1 MMRRFA
7 ILIFVSAVSFCVPIF
22 SQNSGEGSVSSV
34 LTIKQIDALIA
45 DTDYNAAL
53 TALTQYI
60 RVYPDHF
67 DEAQK
72 RIAKILLA
80 RERYAKKAEELIAV
94 IQNDPGNDELV
105 LNIIAELSTLEKNP
119 RAEQLAFIENARVAA
134 QFNSYRKTFLE
145 LQERAD
151 SLRDAGNYAAAVDVN
166 RSGFY
171 MYYDDFFDE
180 YAGQEIAN
188 DVKAVLDSIDV
199 NIERYKNIQDRFN
212 RVCAAFVATAQSLD
226 VAETKRAFVNVQNVS
241 AEFSEIRNDFFR
253 NAADIYNIFTEL
265 HTDNPNVTD
274 ASFLPFVRRYVS
286 GRDGIYGSGILGI
299 ADIQWDTEVGNM
311 KNAVAGAIQS
321 LNGRFSNVTWNN
333 FVWAAS
339 EYENFLDDSI
349 EFAVIGSNVNALYG
363 LLETDDGTKAG
374 SFPEYDASLVYMSRL
389 ASLIKNIANS
399 TRKFVQIDNE
409 ISNITMPTNPGEAER
424 AGSNYV
430 ARLTAVVSSL
440 DTVAAS
446 IPYGDYE
453 NEDWAVTYRNYE
465 RRWATE
471 TEYENTAENADKKG
485 RENILGT
492 PVISWSSL
500 ETVYKDCKQEID
512 DFIFDTA
519 SSCWKK
525 AGAYY
530 KDCSELYVNSADGM
544 YAHAQQL
551 YEGAPF
557 EDGSM
562 LIAHY
567 PREALTEMEQLAGQI
582 STDRNILI
590 SARAVLD
597 GSTYRRTVDP
607 DIAIVDNAIARLSAL
622 NTNVARLSAGA
633 REAVQN
639 SRNAENEAE
648 LRYNQART
656 AMNNGD
662 FETARRRLQ
671 ESRTRFNDSLSY
683 QESAA
688 LRSSSDERLASL
700 GEEINRRENEVIV
713 AEVRR
718 LKTEARTEYYNG
730 NFENAEAL
738 LNRAAARWAVTNIEP
753 DSEIA
758 SLLALVTTALS
769 MHTGRVISASAP
781 LYPEMSQTLSIARTF
796 FDEGESLIKAGNRT
810 AGREALERSLQKL
823 QELQLVYPLNQDASL
838 LTLRIQ
844 QTLDPQGFNGL
855 FAERV
860 AHARASYTIPTESQV
875 AYTNLLDLYEINP
888 NYPGL
893 RQLIYDVEIAIGVRQ
908 KPVDTTNLTRSN
920 NLTTQAQS
928 IVNRAGRDEVT
939 LRSALA
945 LVDEAIQLN
954 PNNDSAM
961 LLKDRIQIAIGG
973 GAVVVF
979 SAEDESRY
987 QQAIQAMQSNNI
999 ITANAIVEQL
1009 LQNPANRR
1017 SSKLLDLQKQIR
1029 ALL

>member
-1 MMRRFA
+1 MMRRFI
-7 ILIFVSAVSFCVPIF
+7 ILVFVSAVSLCVPIF
-22 SQNSGEGSVSSV
+22 PQNAGSGSVPSI
-34 LTIKQIDALIA
+34 LTMKQIDALIA

-60 RVYPDHF
+60 RAYPDNF

-72 RIAKILLA
+72 RISKILLA
-80 RERYAKKAEELIAV
+80 REKYAKKAEELILV
-94 IQNDPGNDELV
+94 IQNDPGNDDLI
-105 LNIIAELSTLEKNP
+105 LNIIAELSALEKNP

-134 QFNSYRKTFLE
+134 QFNSYRKIFID

-171 MYYDDFFDE
+171 MYYDDFFNE
-180 YAGQEIAN
+180 YEGQEIAN
-188 DVKAVLDSIDV
+188 DVKTVLDSIDS
-199 NIERYKNIQDRFN
+199 NINRYKNIQDRFS
-212 RVCAAFVATAQSLD
+212 RVCAAFVAAAQSMD
-226 VAETKRAFVNVQNVS
+226 IDETKRAFSDVHDVS
-241 AEFSEIRNDFFR
+241 VEFSEIRNGFFR
-253 NAADIYNIFTEL
+253 NSTDINNIFTEL

-274 ASFLPFVRRYVS
+274 ASFLPFVRTYMS

-299 ADIQWDTEVGNM
+299 ADIQWDIEVAKM
-311 KNAVAGAIQS
+311 KNAVVGAIQS
-321 LNGRFSNVTWNN
+321 LNRRFSNVTWNN
-333 FVWAAS
+333 FVWVAS
-339 EYENFLDDSI
+339 EYKNFLDNSI
-349 EFAVIGSNVNALYG
+349 EFATIGSNVNALYG
-363 LLETDDGTKAG
+363 FLETDDGTKAG
-374 SFPEYDASLVYMSRL
+374 SFPEYDASLAYMSNL
-389 ASLIKNIANS
+389 SGLIKNIADF
-399 TRKFVQIDNE
+399 TGGLVQIDNE
-409 ISNITMPTNPGEAER
+409 IVNITVPANPGEAER
-424 AGSNYV
+424 TGSNYV
-430 ARLTAVVSSL
+430 ARLTSVVSSF
-440 DTVAAS
+440 DTAGVS
-446 IPYGDYE
+446 IPYYGYE
-453 NEDWAVTYRNYE
+453 NESWAITYRNYE
-465 RRWATE
+465 RQWAAE
-471 TEYENTAENADKKG
+471 RENENTD
-485 RENILGT
+485 ENILGT
-492 PVISWSSL
+492 PVISWNSL

-512 DFIFDTA
+512 DFIFDSA

-525 AGAYY
+525 IGAYY
-530 KDCSELYVNSADGM
+530 GDCSELYVNSADEI
-544 YAHAQQL
+544 YNNAKRL
-551 YEGAPF
+551 YDGLPF

-567 PREALTEMEQLAGQI
+567 PRESLDEMERLSAQI

-590 SARAVLD
+590 SARAVLNR
-597 GSTYRRTVDP
+597 STYRKTVDP
-607 DIAIVDNAIARLSAL
+607 AIAIVDNAIARLSAL
-622 NTNVARLSAGA
+622 NTDAARLSASS
-633 REAVQN
+633 RDAVQN

-662 FETARRRLQ
+662 FDTARRRLQ

-688 LRSSSDERLASL
+688 LRTSSDERLTSL

-713 AEVRR
+713 TEVRR
-718 LKTEARTEYYNG
+718 LKTEARAAYYNG

-738 LNRAAARWAVTNIEP
+738 LNRASARWSVTNIEP

-769 MHTGRVISASAP
+769 MHTGRVISTSAP

-796 FDEGESLIKAGNRT
+796 FDEGESLIKAGNIT
-810 AGREALERSLQKL
+810 AGREALKRSLQKL

-844 QTLDPQGFNGL
+844 QMLDPQGFNGL
-855 FAERV
+855 FADRV
-860 AHARASYTIPTESQV
+860 ASARASYTIPSESQL

-920 NLTTQAQS
+920 NLMAQAQA

-945 LVDEAIQLN
+945 LVDEAIELN

-979 SAEDESRY
+979 SAEDEARY